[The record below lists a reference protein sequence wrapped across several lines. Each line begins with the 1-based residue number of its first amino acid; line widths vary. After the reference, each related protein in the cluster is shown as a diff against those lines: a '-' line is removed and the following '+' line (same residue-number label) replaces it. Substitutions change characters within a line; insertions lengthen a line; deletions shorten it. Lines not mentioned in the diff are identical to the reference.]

1 MNLKGVLLTF
11 YIAITAFMFI
21 NLEVSIPLWSSFFL
35 TAIIL
40 FSITAY
46 HLFYEKGYSPFL
58 SSFIVFTFLFFLA
71 APIAQINSFESFETA
86 RFSNNFPFRESTI
99 IYTNILI
106 NIFNT
111 VFIISYI
118 LFKQKVLN
126 NIKIVKEE
134 NNALLP
140 LTILVILGISIII
153 FIASYNFLKVEFS
166 RPAWLK
172 SDTSVMSILIW
183 KKVLFMIP
191 FAGIILCFKYLIKR
205 PINKSNFINVILF
218 LSILIGL
225 FFWFKNPFTEKRNA
239 LGPIFLSLIF
249 LCYPR
254 VLKSNVKTLSFLFF
268 SMIIAFPLLAMLTHS
283 DASFSQI
290 YNNPSIILDQ
300 MKGGGIVAAFN
311 TLNYDA
317 FSNIGVTVDYV
328 NKYGFSYG
336 YQFLGGLFFFI
347 PRIIWIKKPF
357 STGQVIGEHLIDD
370 YGFGFSN
377 LSNSLVS
384 ESFINFGVIGVIII
398 PIILAIVIIHMIRW
412 LKSDNYLKK
421 IMAFYFAM
429 HLIFLLRGDFSNGF
443 TYFIGPL
450 IAVVYFPKIIERII
464 KESLIFSKHEIN
476 KITK

>member
-166 RPAWLK
+166 
-172 SDTSVMSILIW
+172 
-183 KKVLFMIP
+183 
-191 FAGIILCFKYLIKR
+191 
-205 PINKSNFINVILF
+205 
-218 LSILIGL
+218 
-225 FFWFKNPFTEKRNA
+225 
-239 LGPIFLSLIF
+239 
-249 LCYPR
+249 
-254 VLKSNVKTLSFLFF
+254 
-268 SMIIAFPLLAMLTHS
+268 
-283 DASFSQI
+283 
-290 YNNPSIILDQ
+290 
-300 MKGGGIVAAFN
+300 
-311 TLNYDA
+311 
-317 FSNIGVTVDYV
+317 
-328 NKYGFSYG
+328 
-336 YQFLGGLFFFI
+336 
-347 PRIIWIKKPF
+347 
-357 STGQVIGEHLIDD
+357 
-370 YGFGFSN
+370 
-377 LSNSLVS
+377 
-384 ESFINFGVIGVIII
+384 
-398 PIILAIVIIHMIRW
+398 
-412 LKSDNYLKK
+412 
-421 IMAFYFAM
+421 
-429 HLIFLLRGDFSNGF
+429 
-443 TYFIGPL
+443 
-450 IAVVYFPKIIERII
+450 
-464 KESLIFSKHEIN
+464 
-476 KITK
+476 